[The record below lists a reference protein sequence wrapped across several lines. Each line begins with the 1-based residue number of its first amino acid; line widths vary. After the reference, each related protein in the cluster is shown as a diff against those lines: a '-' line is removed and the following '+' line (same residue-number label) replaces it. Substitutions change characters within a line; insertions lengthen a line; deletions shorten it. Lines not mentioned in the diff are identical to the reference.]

1 MPLTRRFPALTWRNL
16 QNSLLLRM
24 GGAIAAIA
32 LLAVLGMSVSG
43 LVAESTQ
50 GSGEAIN
57 RAGSLRMQSWHMTSL
72 YLAAPLS
79 SARDAEKR
87 MAEAILT
94 FEGTLASP
102 AILAMLPRWGD
113 ADLSLTY
120 RLIEQEWRER
130 IRPRFQAMA
139 DGGVPDVVR
148 RAELLADMG
157 RFVDR
162 INQLVKQ
169 MEDTTEAKILVMRL
183 VLGVALILTVLVVL
197 LTVHLI
203 HNHLVQPLRGLLTLA
218 GNAGRGDLSTRTTHT
233 GEDELGQVGRAF
245 NLMAEDLSKLYED
258 LESRVRQ
265 KTAEL
270 TRSNQSLEL
279 LYHSIARLHGEAP
292 GKTAY
297 LAVLRDIEQVL
308 GLGHG
313 IICLGEQGGNA
324 GVAVATTMQPGDSNP
339 CERAECIWCHGTDQ
353 TRISI
358 VSDFHRR
365 LTLPLADAESQYGV
379 LIVEVPEGRQLES
392 WQIQLLEALSRHIG
406 VAIGAERRIE
416 QNRRVALL
424 EERAVIARE
433 LHDSLAQSLAYMK
446 IQVSRLQTALKDPE
460 KRAEADQVLLELR
473 EGMSGAYR
481 QLRELLTTF
490 RLKMEGQ
497 DLASALRQ
505 TVDEFAERGELEIG
519 LEIALDGCPLTPN
532 EEIHVLHVVR
542 EALSNVLNHARAR
555 RVRVA
560 LSCRTGDGEVAVVV
574 EDDGVGIAK
583 RADLHHYGMTIM
595 EERARTLSGRLDFAS
610 RAEGG
615 TRVTL
620 SFLPA
625 SRKLQAVGNG
635 AEGARRTTLHRLP
648 PLSATPYR
656 AVEGRAATVIEERDS

>member
-1 MPLTRRFPALTWRNL
+1 MPVKRRFPAFSWKAL

-57 RAGSLRMQSWHMTSL
+57 RAGSLRMQSWYMTSL
-72 YLAAPLS
+72 YLAAPLP
-79 SARDAEKR
+79 AGRDAEKR
-87 MAEAILT
+87 MAEAILA
-94 FEGTLASP
+94 FEATLASP

-113 ADLSLTY
+113 ADLTLTY
-120 RLIEQEWRER
+120 RSIEREWRER

-139 DGGVPDVVR
+139 AGGLPDAAR
-148 RAELLADMG
+148 RAELMADMG

-183 VLGVALILTVLVVL
+183 VLGVALIMTVLVVL

-218 GNAGRGDLSTRTTHT
+218 ASVGRGDLSTRTPHV

-245 NLMAEDLSKLYED
+245 NLMAEDLSKLYVD
-258 LESRVRQ
+258 LESRVHQ

-292 GKTAY
+292 GRAVY

-313 IICLGEQGGNA
+313 IICLGEQGGST

-339 CERAECIWCHGTDQ
+339 CDRAECIWCHGTDQ

-379 LIVEVPEGRQLES
+379 LILEVPEGRQLES

-446 IQVSRLQTALKDPE
+446 IQVSRLQTALKDPA
-460 KRAEADQVLLELR
+460 KQAESDQVLLELR
-473 EGMSGAYR
+473 QGMSGAYR

-505 TVDEFAERGELEIG
+505 TVDEFAERGGLEIG
-519 LEIALDGCPLTPN
+519 LEIALEGCPLTPN

-555 RVRVA
+555 RARVILA
-560 LSCRTGDGEVAVVV
+560 CRADEDEVAVAV

-595 EERARTLSGRLDFAS
+595 EERARTLSGRVEFAS
-610 RAEGG
+610 RPEGG

-620 SFLPA
+620 SFPPA
-625 SRKLQAVGNG
+625 SRKLRSAGNG
-635 AEGARRTTLHRLP
+635 AEGARRSAALRLTP
-648 PLSATPYR
+648 HFRTSAR
-656 AVEGRAATVIEERDS
+656 AGEERAATVIEERD